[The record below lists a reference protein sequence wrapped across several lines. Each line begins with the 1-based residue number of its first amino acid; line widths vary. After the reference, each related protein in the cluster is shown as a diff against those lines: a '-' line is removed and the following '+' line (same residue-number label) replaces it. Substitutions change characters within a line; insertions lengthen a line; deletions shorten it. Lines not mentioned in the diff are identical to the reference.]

1 MPSNFCPNCGAKVQ
15 YPEAE
20 ICPSCGV
27 RINPPPSP
35 PEKVYVG
42 FWTRVF
48 AYLIDTVILAIPSAI
63 IVLLLTAGTVS
74 DAMAAFSGIMSPFSL
89 EAIPPEGT
97 MITSLPNSPDIGS
110 LLPSDIG
117 SLLGSLLFAML
128 EAAVIVLAIQ
138 WVYFAYLESSPRQAT
153 FGKAALGLM
162 VIDGG
167 GHRISFLRAT
177 GRWLGKL
184 VSWAI
189 FGIGFYLIGFTKRK
203 QGLHD
208 LMADTLVVYRDRFMA
223 QGFSGHN
230 NWLSTTC

>member
-1 MPSNFCPNCGAKVQ
+1 MPSNFCPNCGAKLQ

-27 RINPPPSP
+27 RIKPPPSP
-35 PEKVYVG
+35 PEEIYAG

-48 AYLIDTVILAIPSAI
+48 AYLIDTLILAIPSAI
-63 IVLLLTAGTVS
+63 IIFFFSAGAFS
-74 DAMAAFSGIMSPFSL
+74 DATNAFSGIMSPLSGNM
-89 EAIPPEGT
+89 ISPE
-97 MITSLPNSPDIGS
+97 SFNADYGS
-110 LLPSDIG
+110 LFGP
-117 SLLGSLLFAML
+117 LLGSLFWAMV
-128 EAAVIVLAIQ
+128 EAGAIVLAIQ

-153 FGKAALGLM
+153 FGKAALGLA

-177 GRWLGKL
+177 GRWLGKI

-189 FGIGFYLIGFTKRK
+189 FGIGFYLIGFTERK

-208 LMADTLVVYRDRFMA
+208 LMADTFVVYRDRFMA
-223 QGFSGHN
+223 QGYPGHN
-230 NWLSTTC
+230 SWLSTTR

>member
-1 MPSNFCPNCGAKVQ
+1 MPSNFCPNCGAKLQ

-27 RINPPPSP
+27 RIKPPPSP
-35 PEKVYVG
+35 PGDLYPG
-42 FWTRVF
+42 FWTRVS
-48 AYLIDTVILAIPSAI
+48 AYLIDTVILAIPSGI
-63 IVLLLTAGTVS
+63 IVLFFPG
-74 DAMAAFSGIMSPFSL
+74 
-89 EAIPPEGT
+89 
-97 MITSLPNSPDIGS
+97 GS
-110 LLPSDIG
+110 LLDAMNPFSSIMNPFSVATIPSTGAILPSALYPPDLS
-117 SLLGSLLFAML
+117 SLLSLDLGSLVGPLLESILLPMI

-138 WVYFAYLESSPRQAT
+138 WVYFAYMESSPRQAT

-184 VSWAI
+184 ISWATL
-189 FGIGFYLIGFTKRK
+189 GIGFYLIGFTERK

-208 LMADTLVVYRDRFMA
+208 IIADTCVVYRDRFRE
-223 QGFSGHN
+223 SG
-230 NWLSTTC
+230 